1 MKEKPITFRTD
12 MVQATLAGNKTNTRR
27 VIKPQPKHIQI
38 LINGKIETSFDGG
51 FDCDVKYIKCPY
63 EIGQT
68 VWVRETFCK
77 FLAEHVI
84 GSKYVYKANIRFKD
98 SENIRQEYIK
108 CGYPYQWKS
117 SRYMPR
123 KAARLFLKI
132 TNIRIER
139 IQDISV
145 SDILKEGIPAAP
157 YKDTIALKMAFVNL
171 WDSINKKRGYGWD
184 LNSYIWVYDFE
195 VIK

>member
-1 MKEKPITFRTD
+1 MDCQGEKEMRELKEKPITFRTD

-27 VIKPQPKHIQI
+27 VIKPQPKYIQI
-38 LINGKIETSFDGG
+38 LRNGKIETSFDGG

-63 EIGQT
+63 EIGQPL
-68 VWVRETFCK
+68 WVRETWQ
-77 FLAEHVI
+77 E
-84 GSKYVYKANIRFKD
+84 SKWFNDKYIYKAMTPRYAGEMNTK
-98 SENIRQEYIK
+98 
-108 CGYPYQWKS
+108 WKS

-139 IQDISV
+139 VQDISV
-145 SDILKEGIPAAP
+145 SDIWKEGIPAAP

-171 WDSINKKRGYGWD
+171 WDSINKKRGYEWD
-184 LNSYIWVYDFE
+184 LNSYVWVYDFE

>member
-1 MKEKPITFRTD
+1 MDYQGEKEMKELKEKPITFRTD
-12 MVQATLAGNKTNTRR
+12 MVQATLAGNKTNIRR

-38 LINGKIETSFDGG
+38 LRNGKIETSFDGG

-63 EIGQT
+63 EIGQPL
-68 VWVRETFCK
+68 WVRETFS
-77 FLAEHVI
+77 I
-84 GSKYVYKANIRFKD
+84 DRNKYIYRANDIDILQK
-98 SENIRQEYIK
+98 EGMQLK
-108 CGYPYQWKS
+108 WKS

-139 IQDISV
+139 IQDISQK
-145 SDILKEGIPAAP
+145 DAKAEGVTKQYIPCP
-157 YKDTIALKMAFVNL
+157 PGEDYKLEFSYL
-171 WDSINKKRGYGWD
+171 WDSINMKRGYGWD
-184 LNSYIWVYDFE
+184 LNPHVWIYDFE